1 MPICDARSQNGDRA
15 SFHMVIKNIFIS
27 GFRKSDP
34 YYIITIYLLNIGYYR
49 ATKFRNRLRCP
60 PGGTLGNAHSRTTA
74 RPRPLRQKSADTR
87 RRFLDRCLSSG
98 LGGSPRRPCRGQR
111 QPRQSLRRESRDQEG
126 DAGSLSGLSTP
137 LQAPVPVS
145 QLVIHSPAPV
155 VPALVAA
162 AGQSAGMRFLEFFAP
177 KNWVALCYRRL
188 ALML

>member
-1 MPICDARSQNGDRA
+1 MLLRC
-15 SFHMVIKNIFIS
+15 
-27 GFRKSDP
+27 
-34 YYIITIYLLNIGYYR
+34 YLLNIGYYR
-49 ATKFRNRLRCP
+49 VTKFRNRLRCL
-60 PGGTLGNAHSRTTA
+60 PGRTLGNAHSRTTA
-74 RPRPLRQKSADTR
+74 RPRPLRQKSADAR

-155 VPALVAA
+155 VPALVAT
-162 AGQSAGMRFLEFFAP
+162 AGEVGFAP
-177 KNWVALCYRRL
+177 EIRL
-188 ALML
+188 ALEAPLQADGFAPSVPHKKHPFSAPPDRSLNSPFATKIRS

>member
-1 MPICDARSQNGDRA
+1 
-15 SFHMVIKNIFIS
+15 MVIENIFIS
-27 GFRKSDP
+27 GGSGSLIH
-34 YYIITIYLLNIGYYR
+34 IILLRCYLLNIGYYR
-49 ATKFRNRLRCP
+49 VTKFRNRLRCP

-74 RPRPLRQKSADTR
+74 RPRPLRQKSADAR

-145 QLVIHSPAPV
+145 QLVIHERGAVCLGIEGGTPPRVRIKDLIS
-155 VPALVAA
+155 
-162 AGQSAGMRFLEFFAP
+162 Q
-177 KNWVALCYRRL
+177 Y
-188 ALML
+188 